1 VNGHGVHIPLDAPP
15 EVWHPLVFGADPEH
29 VGYVPA
35 GAYANRGGFHV
46 AVTRI
51 GAAA

>member
-1 VNGHGVHIPLDAPP
+1 
-15 EVWHPLVFGADPEH
+15 VWHAVVFGGEPEH

-35 GAYANRGGFHV
+35 GTYANRGGFHV

-51 GAAA
+51 GASA